1 MANFRGLLD
10 HLIRLQTNI
19 KTKQKETDVMK
30 TLLSIL
36 TILSL
41 ALFASCDSGGGD
53 DDKNKT
59 ADPNATAPAAA
70 EEK

>member
-1 MANFRGLLD
+1 MTNFRSLLNRP
-10 HLIRLQTNI
+10 IRHQTNI

-41 ALFASCDSGGGD
+41 ALFASCDSGGDKDG
-53 DDKNKT
+53 DKNGT
-59 ADPNATAPAAA
+59 AETNKSSD
-70 EEK
+70 

>member
-1 MANFRGLLD
+1 
-10 HLIRLQTNI
+10 
-19 KTKQKETDVMK
+19 MK

-41 ALFASCDSGGGD
+41 ALFASCDSGGGE

-59 ADPNATAPAAA
+59 DANATPAA
-70 EEK
+70 EK

>member
-10 HLIRLQTNI
+10 HPIRLQTNI

-53 DDKNKT
+53 DDTNKT
-59 ADPNATAPAAA
+59 DPNATAPAAA

>member
-1 MANFRGLLD
+1 MANFKRLLNQS
-10 HLIRLQTNI
+10 IRLQTNI

-41 ALFASCDSGGGD
+41 ALFASCDSGGEGG
-53 DDKNKT
+53 DDKNGT
-59 ADPNATAPAAA
+59 AETNKSTD
-70 EEK
+70 